1 MKGKVEF
8 LIFCSKNV
16 HSSYEKHEKNVF
28 GSYTCKSFV
37 IHSTIFILHFFTK
50 NLVMSDPCFDA
61 RDCLL
66 PWLLSLACLAVL

>member
-16 HSSYEKHEKNVF
+16 HSSYRNMKKMCSVPTHVNHL
-28 GSYTCKSFV
+28 SS
-37 IHSTIFILHFFTK
+37 IQLHFFTK